1 VIFLIIYLQ
10 KASIWREDMDTWLLE
25 FVKENLI
32 TIGLVLAILREIAA
46 VTPWAVDN
54 KIIQILTGFIE
65 RPKR

>member
-1 VIFLIIYLQ
+1 
-10 KASIWREDMDTWLLE
+10 MDAWLLE

-54 KIIQILTGFIE
+54 KIIQILTGFME
-65 RPKR
+65 RPKK